1 MKTFS
6 RYLGNICLGIAA
18 IGALSVVAMLGVS
31 QGANCS
37 MNWYGFD
44 CPEWSRWLSV
54 VGALSI
60 FIAPLLAILGYMLR
74 RMGRS

>member
-1 MKTFS
+1 MKTFV
-6 RYLGNICLGIAA
+6 RYLGNFCLGIAA
-18 IGALSVVAMLGVS
+18 IAALSVVAMLGVS

-74 RMGRS
+74 RMGRL